1 MKKCF
6 IEYSKT
12 AVNVT
17 SRVCRTP
24 LVKVND
30 QVTARIIIMM
40 LLARI
45 VMRGARR
52 SAELIMNQVTLTT
65 L

>member
-30 QVTARIIIMM
+30 EVTARIIMM

-52 SAELIMNQVTLTT
+52 SAELIMNQVTLTI

>member
-30 QVTARIIIMM
+30 QVTARMIML

-45 VMRGARR
+45 VMRVARR